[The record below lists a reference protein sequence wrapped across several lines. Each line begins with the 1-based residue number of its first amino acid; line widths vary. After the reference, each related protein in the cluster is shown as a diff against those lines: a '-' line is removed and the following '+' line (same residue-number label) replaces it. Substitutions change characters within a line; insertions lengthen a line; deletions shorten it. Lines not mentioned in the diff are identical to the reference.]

1 MKTIRM
7 ILAAVLAAC
16 AAAAATSAAAQAQG
30 RFTCG
35 GVGVGEQDRMKAEAS
50 QHDLMLIF
58 SSPTGAYVAD
68 VDVRIA
74 DAQGRVV
81 VQGRCGGPLMLADL
95 GGKGSYEVTATFE
108 GRTQR
113 KKVSVGA
120 KPARLSFVWPVS

>member
-1 MKTIRM
+1 M

-95 GGKGSYEVTATFE
+95 GGNAGHGISADTLSPASGGDDDGRNTPGCPAGSANCAA
-108 GRTQR
+108 Q
-113 KKVSVGA
+113 
-120 KPARLSFVWPVS
+120 